1 MFEKKKVMIAEW
13 HQGKLNA
20 RITNGNPFKMTIQL
34 HRVWS
39 QLGRSGDGPGNARCT
54 ERNSWYP
61 SFKDL
66 CLWQMCI
73 WTASL
78 PCKVVYR
85 SVHICY
91 CYDITISVSIYFLYT
106 YDYCIYIIIY
116 ILSYICKIYVYT
128 IYVCS
133 RYIYMQ
139 LCRIQIY
146 DIYIYVSSFYA
157 NPLYLSSMSWPY
169 TFYPLG
175 QGTAPKIAP
184 QPKSSQSRG
193 SFPKKE
199 PPDAASGSTAAGLA
213 ASFAI
218 KKTGQGGW
226 TLPETNS
233 LVSQNL
239 IFSGKFPNGHG
250 ECGDCV

>member
-1 MFEKKKVMIAEW
+1 M
-13 HQGKLNA
+13 L
-20 RITNGNPFKMTIQL
+20 L
-34 HRVWS
+34 
-39 QLGRSGDGPGNARCT
+39 L
-54 ERNSWYP
+54 WYNY
-61 SFKDL
+61 
-66 CLWQMCI
+66 I
-73 WTASL
+73 
-78 PCKVVYR
+78 
-85 SVHICY
+85 
-91 CYDITISVSIYFLYT
+91 SIYLFSIYIWLLYIHH
-106 YDYCIYIIIY
+106 YIYIIIY
-116 ILSYICKIYVYT
+116 MQNICVYNICMQPVYLYATLSNPDIWY
-128 IYVCS
+128 
-133 RYIYMQ
+133 
-139 LCRIQIY
+139 
-146 DIYIYVSSFYA
+146 IYIYVSSFYA